1 MRLFKIDLKDK
12 EPEKIEVPDHFTTEG
27 WWAAVKQ
34 DRNPVILNGKAYLK
48 EEIIAVTEEKL
59 RHGFT
64 NMEGV

>member
-12 EPEKIEVPDHFTTEG
+12 EPEKIEVPDHVTPEG

-34 DRNPVILNGKAYLK
+34 DRKTVPLNGKSYFT

-64 NMEGV
+64 NMKGV